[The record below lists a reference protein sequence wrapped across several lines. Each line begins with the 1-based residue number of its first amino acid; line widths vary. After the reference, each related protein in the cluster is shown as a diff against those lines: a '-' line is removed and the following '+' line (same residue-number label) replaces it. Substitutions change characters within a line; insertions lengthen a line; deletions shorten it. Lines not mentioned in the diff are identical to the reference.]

1 MYVEQDLIDKDALKQ
16 TRSQDKTIIISQILF
31 RNYVEH

>member
-16 TRSQDKTIIISQILF
+16 TRSQDNTIILSQILF